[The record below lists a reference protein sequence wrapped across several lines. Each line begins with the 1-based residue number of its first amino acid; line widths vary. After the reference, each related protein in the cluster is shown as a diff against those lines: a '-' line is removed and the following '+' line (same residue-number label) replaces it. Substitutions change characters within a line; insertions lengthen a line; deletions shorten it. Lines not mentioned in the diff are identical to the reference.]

1 MHDGP
6 RIFARVI
13 QWRNGDA
20 RMTTREHAEN
30 DDRGLPT
37 HLALKLTCMPWK
49 ALLHL
54 WREPCPTKD
63 TLTAISPAF
72 DS

>member
-20 RMTTREHAEN
+20 RMTTREHADN

-37 HLALKLTCMPWK
+37 HLALKLTCMP
-49 ALLHL
+49 LESTSSSVE
-54 WREPCPTKD
+54 R
-63 TLTAISPAF
+63 AISNERHPRRHFA
-72 DS
+72 SV